1 MKDKEKE
8 IQFETGTSPFGI
20 EPEMSLQSV
29 NFAPPEN
36 TLLNEQY
43 QEEPKENE

>member
-1 MKDKEKE
+1 MKDKKNEVR
-8 IQFETGTSPFGI
+8 FESGTSLFGI

-36 TLLNEQY
+36 PLLNEQY
-43 QEEPKENE
+43 EEEPKEKE

>member
-1 MKDKEKE
+1 MEDKERK
-8 IQFETGTSPFGI
+8 IQYETGTSLFGI

-36 TLLNEQY
+36 PLLNEQY
-43 QEEPKENE
+43 EEEPKEKE

>member
-8 IQFETGTSPFGI
+8 IQFDTGVSLFGI
-20 EPEMSLQSV
+20 EPEMSLQTV

-36 TLLNEQY
+36 TLLSEHY
-43 QEEPKENE
+43 EENPKEQD